1 MLPYLCV
8 FTCVSAIHTSSIIQR
23 RPLLSVLHRLFSS
36 FSPFCTL
43 LSCQNLPLFLPS
55 PPTPLPSPFS
65 RCTAEVT
72 NLRQERV
79 NLQEDI
85 SRQRQLEEKKLDL
98 DRQVE
103 DLEKAVEEL
112 RDEKRPF
119 EVRATYDAIST
130 VDTQFFGTLS
140 DFEVADSFHDWYL
153 RCGFKLWLILSNKLI
168 IHSNN
173 FCLQVFP
180 LQISYDPPVTLG
192 PCICPVNVSS
202 EMILL

>member
-1 MLPYLCV
+1 MYSRV
-8 FTCVSAIHTSSIIQR
+8 FLRSILRLLFSDVPFSLSSTVYFH
-23 RPLLSVLHRLFSS
+23 PSLLSVPYCLAKTYLFS
-36 FSPFCTL
+36 FP
-43 LSCQNLPLFLPS
+43 PS
-55 PPTPLPSPFS
+55 PLPSPFS